1 MNKFE
6 NCAAPHRPARKDNTM
21 TENYSVALSKIIDE
35 FSLEKVFLP
44 DDSDDILVHLT
55 EVNRPGLQLAGFF
68 DRNLWCLAE

>member
-6 NCAAPHRPARKDNTM
+6 NCAAPLSPARKDNTM

-44 DDSDDILVHLT
+44 DDSDDI
-55 EVNRPGLQLAGFF
+55 
-68 DRNLWCLAE
+68 